1 MGPNN
6 LFKLLYLGIVIAAI
20 LMTVRQVQEAAY
32 GQAMLVLAIGAVC
45 AYRLY
50 RTLQHERV

>member
-1 MGPNN
+1 VIGVQKP
-6 LFKLLYLGIVIAAI
+6 KKDVILYELEV
-20 LMTVRQVQEAAY
+20 AAY

>member
-32 GQAMLVLAIGAVC
+32 GQAMPVC